1 LPAILGRVTVSLY
14 RAGAGRIAARDTR
27 IVPVHRHKGA
37 KLRAFRKIVIAAG
50 CAGML
55 AFGVGNEV
63 TGEGT
68 SSATCPSQLNSGEGF
83 LEVDS

>member
-1 LPAILGRVTVSLY
+1 M
-14 RAGAGRIAARDTR
+14 
-27 IVPVHRHKGA
+27 
-37 KLRAFRKIVIAAG
+37 RAFRKIVIAAG